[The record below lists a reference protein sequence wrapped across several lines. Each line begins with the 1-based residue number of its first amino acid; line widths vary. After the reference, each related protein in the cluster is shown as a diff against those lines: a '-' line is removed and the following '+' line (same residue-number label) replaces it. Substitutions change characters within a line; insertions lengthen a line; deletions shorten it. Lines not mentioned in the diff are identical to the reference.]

1 MRDSKAIKQGCR
13 LTSEISLRSFREIL
27 MNTREIGFIS
37 RLLLASLIGTGCS
50 GSSGPSSQDAT
61 AGATPD
67 FSKVVPACF
76 AASLSNPILTRGSL
90 LSGSDWNDPSV
101 IKVGSQ
107 YVMYA
112 SSDNNFDLN
121 IAIYRLVSNDGLN
134 WILSPSS
141 PVFQADP
148 NPAAWDHRA
157 VETPAVVHF
166 NGRYHLFYTGYP
178 LTYADA
184 YSYKI
189 GHATS
194 ADGISWV
201 RDASYIIAPNDPYNT
216 TPNLTFNQWISAE
229 PAPVVFQ
236 NKLYLYFTAIGA
248 NIGLGTTLQVVG
260 LTTSSDG
267 TTWSAPQSV
276 LEPDQALYPRTNW
289 IGYSTPMAVVLNG
302 QMHLF
307 FDVAQDM
314 PWEQLRIHHASSA
327 DGITGWTQD
336 SSAIFSQSDFTWTSA
351 QIRSPSALLD
361 GTSLFLWFAG
371 DNGATLAIGES
382 KCAL

>member
-1 MRDSKAIKQGCR
+1 
-13 LTSEISLRSFREIL
+13 
-27 MNTREIGFIS
+27 
-37 RLLLASLIGTGCS
+37 
-50 GSSGPSSQDAT
+50 
-61 AGATPD
+61 
-67 FSKVVPACF
+67 
-76 AASLSNPILTRGSL
+76 

-121 IAIYRLVSNDGLN
+121 IAIYRLVSNDGLH
-134 WILSPSS
+134 WALSPSS

-157 VETPAVVHF
+157 VETPDVVYF
-166 NGRYHLFYTGYP
+166 NGQFHLFYTAYP
-178 LTYADA
+178 VTHTDA

-194 ADGISWV
+194 ADGITWV
-201 RDASYIIAPNDPYNT
+201 RDASYIVAPNDPTN
-216 TPNLTFNQWISAE
+216 PAPSPILNPSFNQWISAE
-229 PAPVVFQ
+229 PAAVVFQ
-236 NKLYLYFTAIGA
+236 NKIYLYFTAVGA
-248 NIGLGTTLQVVG
+248 NLGLGTTLQVIG

-267 TTWSAPQSV
+267 ITWSAPQSV
-276 LEPDQALYPRTNW
+276 LEPDQALYPRATW
-289 IGYSTPMAVVLNG
+289 IGYSTPMAAVLNG

-307 FDVAQDM
+307 FDVAQDATQVT
-314 PWEQLRIHHASSA
+314 PWKQLRIHHASSA
-327 DGITGWTQD
+327 DGITGWTHD
-336 SSAIFSQSDFTWTSA
+336 SSAIFSQSDFTWTSNE
-351 QIRSPSALLD
+351 IRSPFTLLD

-371 DNGATLAIGES
+371 DDGATLGIGAS